1 MISLTYFSFLNAFK
15 YRDRTTIIRD
25 ILEGIRSKKEGMRK
39 TQVMNVARLNYIQ
52 TKKYLNYLLNYGF
65 LAATERET
73 YVITEK
79 GKRFLQLI
87 EMQRIHTM
95 R

>member
-1 MISLTYFSFLNAFK
+1 MISLTFSFLNAFK
-15 YRDRTTIIRD
+15 YRDRITIIRD

-52 TKKYLNYLLNYGF
+52 TKKYLNYLLNCGF
-65 LAATERET
+65 VVLTEKGT

-79 GKRFLQLI
+79 GKKFLQLI
-87 EMQRIHTM
+87 EIQRMHII

>member
-25 ILEGIRSKKEGMRK
+25 ILEGIRSKKEVRR

-52 TKKYLNYLLNYGF
+52 TKKYLNYLLNCGF
-65 LAATERET
+65 VVLTEKGT

-79 GKRFLQLI
+79 GKKFLQLI
-87 EMQRIHTM
+87 EIQRMHII

>member
-1 MISLTYFSFLNAFK
+1 LISLTYFSFLNAFK

-25 ILEGIRSKKEGMRK
+25 ILEGIRSKKEVRR

-52 TKKYLNYLLNYGF
+52 TKKYLNYLLNCGF
-65 LAATERET
+65 VVLTEKGT

-79 GKRFLQLI
+79 GKKFLQLI
-87 EMQRIHTM
+87 EIQRMHII